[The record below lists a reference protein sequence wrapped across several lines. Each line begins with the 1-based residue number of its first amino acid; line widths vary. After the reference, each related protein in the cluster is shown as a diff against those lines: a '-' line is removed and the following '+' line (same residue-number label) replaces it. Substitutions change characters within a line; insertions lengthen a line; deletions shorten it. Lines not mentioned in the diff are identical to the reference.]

1 MDKFHL
7 QYSDSDLFLLKRLS
21 CQFEEDSSATKMS
34 NENSAKQKQIT
45 ACCVW
50 RFSQDF
56 CQTQGKTI
64 SGFTKQEKILWVS
77 LHATD
82 CYRGEN
88 AISSDSQLWLWSG
101 MMGECRWQMGWLG
114 GVYWSPPGGR
124 SRIVRGRRSLP
135 PPPSQSHRS
144 DAQYLVLPST
154 GTSKTLQLG
163 LNGRHLV
170 MASWWETI
178 SMLDS
183 FAGLQFFCT
192 CFVQCVCWEKWE
204 KLFASVP

>member
-1 MDKFHL
+1 
-7 QYSDSDLFLLKRLS
+7 
-21 CQFEEDSSATKMS
+21 MS

-64 SGFTKQEKILWVS
+64 SGFTKQEIILWVS

-82 CYRGEN
+82 CYWREN
-88 AISSDSQLWLWSG
+88 ALSSDSQLWLWSG
-101 MMGECRWQMGWLG
+101 MMGGEGGGWG
-114 GVYWSPPGGR
+114 GWVVCIGLHQVVDPVLSGVAGR
-124 SRIVRGRRSLP
+124 SHRHLPSHSQRSA
-135 PPPSQSHRS
+135 H
-144 DAQYLVLPST
+144 YLVLPST

-204 KLFASVP
+204 KLFVSVP